1 LKQNFVHW
9 PARADNHN
17 DRNDIIRHRIIVNL
31 PLVQTTPLGPGNQ
44 FPCSLSQLALLINSS
59 VSFGPNSLKNVAS
72 SHFFFGCKKN
82 NFEACIAAV
91 KQVNKASE
99 QD

>member
-72 SHFFFGCKKN
+72 SHFFLDAKN
-82 NFEACIAAV
+82 KFEACIAAV
-91 KQVNKASE
+91 KRVKQNLNEIK
-99 QD
+99 